1 MMNMR
6 KVSAGLGAAAL
17 VMSAA
22 CGQDLNVTNPNNPDV
37 ARALSSPADVQS
49 VAVSSFNSW
58 FQAANHIYPYT
69 MLTVTADALTA
80 NFGNFGMRF
89 NNVEPRIQ
97 YHNIA
102 SDGDAPVANTSW
114 KNFYGALGQANDALS
129 AVAGG
134 VQLPGG
140 TAQYKTL
147 AQFSQAGALM
157 QLGLVFDKAFVVDE
171 TFDPTKALP
180 ALVPYD
186 SVIKVAMSKFD
197 AVIAASA
204 GQSWTYDASVF
215 PSANGTLTASRLNR
229 LANTLAALT
238 LTYEP
243 RNAADAA
250 KVDWARVLKY
260 ADKGI
265 GTGSAGA
272 PFDFVVIG
280 DGGTNWYNY
289 LMYYADD
296 PTWMRPDQHLIHQM
310 NASVPDKFDGTVVAP
325 TGPGDAR
332 LGPGKDY
339 QFDGDLIG
347 DATRGIYMQ
356 SPFSH
361 RRYYD
366 VAEDSPTS
374 LVGPMPYLLAAE
386 SDLAKAEALVRT
398 NGDLALAA
406 QLINN
411 TRVTRGA
418 LAPMTA
424 SSGTAALL
432 AAITYERE
440 VETMATSAFTFFQ
453 LRHDDALQAG
463 TLRHLPVPAAEL
475 ENDGL
480 PIYTFGGVGL
490 PTQNTAPMTPIR
502 LSVDILGSASKTM
515 ELPSGRLL
523 TLHMKTPHPRPTKG
537 PFKF

>member
-1 MMNMR
+1 MMNKR

-17 VMSAA
+17 MIGVA
-22 CGQDLNVTNPNNPDV
+22 CGQDLSVTNPNNPDV

-49 VAVSSFNSW
+49 VAISSFNSW
-58 FQAANHIYPYT
+58 FSAAVYIYPYQ
-69 MLTVTADALTA
+69 MLVVTADALSA

-89 NNVEPRIQ
+89 NNIEPRIP

-102 SDGDAPVANTSW
+102 SDGDAPVSNSAW
-114 KNFYGALGQANDALS
+114 KFDYQALGQANDALA
-129 AVAGG
+129 AVAAG

-140 TAQYKTL
+140 TPQYKAI
-147 AQFSQAGALM
+147 AQFSQAGAFM

-180 ALVPYD
+180 NLVPYD
-186 SVIKVAMSKFD
+186 SVVKVAMSKFD

-204 GQSWTYDASVF
+204 GQTWTYDASVF
-215 PSANGTLTASRLNR
+215 PSANGSLTATRLNR
-229 LANTLAALT
+229 LANTMAALT
-238 LTYEP
+238 LAYEP

-265 GTGSAGA
+265 GTGTAGA

-289 LMYYADD
+289 FMYYTDD
-296 PTWMRPDQHLIHQM
+296 PTWMRVDQHLVHQM
-310 NASVPDKFDGTVVAP
+310 NASVPDKFNGTVVAP
-325 TGPGDAR
+325 SGPGDAR
-332 LGPGKDY
+332 LGAGKDY
-339 QFDGDLIG
+339 QYDGDLIG

-356 SPFSH
+356 SPYSH

-374 LVGPMPYLLAAE
+374 LEGPMPYMLAAE
-386 SDLAKAEALVRT
+386 NDLVKAEALVRT
-398 NGDLALAA
+398 NGDLTLAA

-411 TRVTRGA
+411 TRVTRGE
-418 LAPMTA
+418 LTPMTA
-424 SSGTAALL
+424 ASGTTALL

-440 VETMATSAFTFFQ
+440 VETMGTSAMTFFQ

-480 PIYTFGGVGL
+480 PIYTFGGVGSPVQDLL
-490 PTQNTAPMTPIR
+490 PSTSTR
-502 LSVDILGSASKTM
+502 FSSSLLGTSTKTM

-523 TLHMKTPHPRPTKG
+523 TLHMKVSHPRPTKG

>member
-1 MMNMR
+1 
-6 KVSAGLGAAAL
+6 
-17 VMSAA
+17 
-22 CGQDLNVTNPNNPDV
+22 VTNPNNPDV
-37 ARALSSPADVQS
+37 ARALASPADVQS
-49 VAVSSFNSW
+49 VAISSFNSW
-58 FQAANHIYPYT
+58 YQSSQDIYPYS
-69 MLTVTADALTA
+69 LLVVTADALTA

-89 NNVEPRIQ
+89 NNVEPRIE

-102 SDGDAPVANTSW
+102 SDGDAPVANTAW
-114 KNFYGALGQANDALS
+114 GNFYGTLGQANDALS
-129 AVAGG
+129 AITGG

-140 TAQYKTL
+140 TAQYKAL

-157 QLGLVFDKAFVVDE
+157 QLGLNFDKAFVVDE
-171 TFDPTKALP
+171 SFNPSSSTLP
-180 ALVPYD
+180 SLVPYD
-186 SVIKVAMSKFD
+186 SVVKTAMAKYD

-215 PSANGTLTASRLNR
+215 PSANGLLTASRLNR
-229 LANTLAALT
+229 IANTLAALT

-260 ADKGI
+260 ADNGI
-265 GTGSAGA
+265 GTGAAGA
-272 PFDFVVIG
+272 PFDMVVIG
-280 DGGTNWYNY
+280 DGGTNWYNHF
-289 LMYYADD
+289 MYYTDD
-296 PTWMRPDQHLIHQM
+296 PTWMRVDQHLVHQM
-310 NASVPDKFDGTVVAP
+310 NASVPDKFNGTVVGP

-356 SPFSH
+356 SPYSH

-374 LVGPMPYLLAAE
+374 AEGPMPYLLAAE

-424 SSGTAALL
+424 GSGTAALL

-440 VETMATSAFTFFQ
+440 VETMGTSAFTFFQ

-490 PTQNTAPMTPIR
+490 PVQDLAPVTPLR
-502 LSVDILGSASKTM
+502 LSSSLIATSKKTVA
-515 ELPSGRLL
+515 LANGRQL
-523 TLHMKTPHPRPTKG
+523 TLHMPTPRARVTRG
-537 PFKF
+537 PFKY